1 MSLLDKYTL
10 KAKILILV
18 VLPLLAMFILMATML
33 NKSYEALKLNKQLQT
48 QIAVSTKLSLLVH
61 EMQKERGLSA
71 GFLASKEASFAEEL
85 KGQRELTDKALAD
98 FTLSVETSDLT
109 KEYKE
114 LLQLGFNELKGLN
127 TIRQNADTNKDNPP
141 TAQTISYYTKTIAS
155 LLHSIVESAKL
166 VDESQITRLMFAYMN
181 FLYAKESAGLERAT
195 ANAIFAANAPA
206 SNAQYQTFI
215 SLLAKQ
221 EVYNNVFLNFGDEK
235 SITLFNNSLNNK
247 SFQQVDLMRDILK
260 QKYQQGDYGI
270 KAKEWFD
277 IITSKINIL
286 KSIEDS
292 AVTNLSQEIQN
303 KTQEQ
308 ESYFFNILIIEIIV
322 FIITIALCVI
332 VTKNVLT
339 NLNNVNHK
347 LNFIIT
353 NKAINE
359 KIKISSKDEVGKMT
373 GSVNTLLQYIHSIF
387 SKIFTAIKSNET
399 AVHTLAQIS
408 KNLENNAQEIAQ
420 ISQSNVKIGNE
431 SRCMIDKSNELSIVA
446 KGELQKVL
454 VDVKESKQIVETIS
468 HKILESAAKERDN
481 SVKMQG
487 LSLEAKNI
495 QNVLISI
502 TEIAEQTNLLALN
515 AAIEAARAGEYGK
528 GFSVVADE
536 VRKLAEKTESSVN
549 ETGVVI
555 NSILQS
561 VNEVIGEMN
570 ESSESMEKLSK
581 DSYEMQ
587 ENIIALVDTIN
598 QAIQRYASSQEMINQ
613 INKSVSILI
622 QNGVQINSNV
632 KDLAQINKKCQE
644 TSNEL
649 ETKTDELSKSLSE
662 FKI

>member
-33 NKSYEALKLNKQLQT
+33 HKSYEALKLNKQLQT

-71 GFLASKEASFAEEL
+71 GFLASKGASFAEEL

-114 LLQLGFNELKGLN
+114 LLQISLNELKGLN
-127 TIRQNADTNKDNPP
+127 AIRQNADTNKDNPP
-141 TAQTISYYTKTIAS
+141 TAATISYYTKTIAS

-247 SFQQVDLMRDILK
+247 SFQQVDLMRDNLK
-260 QKYQQGDYGI
+260 QNYQQGTYGI
-270 KAKEWFD
+270 QAKEWFNT
-277 IITSKINIL
+277 ITSKINIL
-286 KSIEDS
+286 KNIEDS
-292 AVTNLSQEIQN
+292 AATNLSQEIQN
-303 KTQEQ
+303 KTQGQ
-308 ESYFFNILIIEIIV
+308 EIYFLISLSIAIIV
-322 FIITIALCVI
+322 FIITIALGVI
-332 VTKNVLT
+332 VIKNILT
-339 NLNNVNHK
+339 NLNNVNRK
-347 LNFIIT
+347 LSFIIA

-359 KIKISSKDEVGKMT
+359 KIKISSKDEVGKMI
-373 GSVNTLLQYIHSIF
+373 GSVNTFLQYIHAIF
-387 SKIFTAIKSNET
+387 SKIFTAIKSNKT
-399 AVHTLAQIS
+399 AVHTLTQIS
-408 KNLENNAQEIAQ
+408 KNLENNAQKIAQ

-431 SRCMIDKSNELSIVA
+431 SRCMIDKSNELSILA

-468 HKILESAAKERDN
+468 YKILESAAKERDN
-481 SVKMQG
+481 SIKFQG
-487 LSLEAKNI
+487 LSLEAQNI

-515 AAIEAARAGEYGK
+515 AAIEAARAGEYGR

-536 VRKLAEKTESSVN
+536 VRKLAERTENSVN
-549 ETGVVI
+549 ETGVAI

-561 VNEVIGEMN
+561 ISEVINEMN

-581 DSYEMQ
+581 DSSQMQ

-598 QAIQRYASSQEMINQ
+598 QTIQRYATSQEMINKV
-613 INKSVSILI
+613 NESVSILI
-622 QNGVQINSNV
+622 KNGIAIDSSV
-632 KDLAQINKKCQE
+632 KDLAQIDKKCQE